1 MNVDT
6 DFNAKYD
13 LDLGFFFYF
22 YCFVGHRLLVG
33 APRATKLSNQKS
45 QITGGLYNCDVNSA
59 SSACQRVNFDND
71 GKCTLQIKEVL
82 VSAQYKYI

>member
-1 MNVDT
+1 MNVDD

-13 LDLGFFFYF
+13 LELGLIFNF

-33 APRATKLSNQKS
+33 APRATKLPNQKS

-59 SSACQRVNFDND
+59 SAACRRVNFDND
-71 GKCTLQIKEVL
+71 GKPTLQIKEVL
-82 VSAQYKYI
+82 VSAQYIYI